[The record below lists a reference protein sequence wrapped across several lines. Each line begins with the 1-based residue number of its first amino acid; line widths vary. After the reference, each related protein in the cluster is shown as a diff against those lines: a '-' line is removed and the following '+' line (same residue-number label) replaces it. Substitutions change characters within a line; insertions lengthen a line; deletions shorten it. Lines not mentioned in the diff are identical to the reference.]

1 MAVEVTFVPEGPDW
15 KEAPPTVVASPFP
28 WWPDYRFLHL
38 KYPQVEEPPPEPDEI
53 FPNSIDNI
61 LNISIPSIWDQLR
74 AFILE
79 NHLATLALQLEAAA
93 AFDAINRAVADAR
106 DIENDLTIDL
116 TSVQQEVGLMF
127 GEIQANGVTL
137 FTLSDT
143 VAGNSASI
151 TTEIAA
157 RASADTAFAGQ
168 ITTINANIGTNAANI
183 TIEAGVRATNDTALA
198 ATITSLT
205 ATVGSN
211 TAAITSESITRA
223 SLGDAFAAFVTS
235 VNATT
240 GSLSASITS
249 ESLVR
254 TTADTALGARIDTV
268 TATAAGN
275 TAAISSEAVVRANA
289 DSALSVRIDTVSA
302 TAGQHVFFQT
312 TAPTAIG
319 PGDLWFDTDDGNR
332 VYIWTG
338 SAWVDNSDA
347 RIATLTASVT
357 TETSARIAADLAEAN
372 LRTTLEST
380 VNGVSSSLTTESAT
394 RATADSALSATQT
407 TLRSDVDTNLAT
419 LNAEAITRANADSSI
434 SATITTLTAT
444 VSGHTAAIATEQTAR
459 STADSSLATSITTV
473 SAQATR
479 QRVFLQTSEPTG
491 GTYATGDL
499 WFNTSNGNFPKAWNG
514 AAWVDN
520 SDGRYAT
527 IAASVTTE
535 TAARVSADGALSGRI
550 DAVVATADGNTASI
564 TSEAAARASADGSLS
579 TRIDN
584 IAAAASQI
592 EIFRQ
597 GTTPS
602 GTSHTTGD
610 LWFDTSNG
618 NYPYAWNGSTWVDN
632 SDGRFASQL
641 STFNAAITTEQT
653 ARASADTALASSI
666 TTVSAS
672 AAAAANQQRVFT
684 QSSAPGGSH
693 VTGDI
698 WFDTSTG
705 NKQYVWNGSSWVDAS
720 DARFTSL
727 ASSANRQRVY
737 LQGSTPSG
745 TFQVG
750 DLWYDTSNSNY
761 PYAWNGSAWVDN
773 SDGRFAAQTIALNA
787 AISTEQSARIT
798 ADTANASLITTV
810 SASAAAAQT
819 TANSAQGA
827 ANRQRVYLQGSQPS
841 GSFQVGDL
849 WYDTSNSNFPRAW
862 NGSSW
867 VDNSDG
873 RFAAQTTALNAAIS
887 TEQTARIGGD
897 SANASLITTV
907 SASAA
912 AAQTAANT
920 AQSTAN
926 IAQTSAN
933 NANTRQRVFWQ
944 GSAPTATAIGDL
956 WYNSNDS
963 NRQYIWT
970 GSSWQDSSD
979 ARFGSLQ
986 TSFNSAITTEQSA
999 RASADSAL
1007 SSTITTVSA
1016 SATRQR
1022 VFVQNDPPSGGTYA
1036 FGDLWYD
1043 FNDGNRPYVWNGGS
1057 WVEISDNR
1065 FSTISAS
1072 VTTETN
1078 ARVSADS
1085 SLTNQINSLTSTVNG
1100 NISAISNEASTRASQ
1115 DTAIASSVTSLTT
1128 TVNGHTTNISSL
1140 FSSVGEVQASW
1151 VLTVNFDGSTG
1162 RMSFTGVRN
1171 PVTGATQFTLEIL
1184 GNVIIHGN
1192 LLIDGTVGN
1201 TGIANNAV
1209 SNASASQ
1216 GATNSGTA
1224 SINARSNSRIVF
1236 NAFYDG
1242 SDQIYYPF
1250 GFALGQL
1257 NISVNGPGFSQTYQ
1271 YTLPVAS
1278 NSGYWRYFA
1287 DTMTISRFNVP
1298 AGTWSISASA
1308 VVPGIANL
1316 SGQVLVL
1323 LQEFSK

>member
-93 AFDAINRAVADAR
+93 AFDAINKAVADAR
-106 DIENDLTIDL
+106 DIENDLIIDL

-151 TTEIAA
+151 TSEIAA
-157 RASADTAFAGQ
+157 RASADEAFAGQ
-168 ITTINANIGTNAANI
+168 ITTINANVGTNAANI

-268 TATAAGN
+268 TATAASN

-302 TAGQHVFFQT
+302 TAGQHIFFQT
-312 TAPTAIG
+312 TAPTAVG

-419 LNAEAITRANADSSI
+419 LNAEAITRANADSAI
-434 SATITTLTAT
+434 SASVTTLTAT
-444 VSGHTAAIATEQTAR
+444 VSGHTAAIATEQTTR

-564 TSEAAARASADGSLS
+564 TSEAAARASADSSLS

-584 IAAAASQI
+584 VSAAASQI
-592 EIFRQ
+592 LIFRQ
-597 GTTPS
+597 GTAPS
-602 GTSHTTGD
+602 GSSFTTGD

-632 SDGRFASQL
+632 SDGRFASTL
-641 STFNAAITTEQT
+641 STLNAAITTEQT

-698 WFDTSTG
+698 WFDTSNG
-705 NKQYVWNGSSWVDAS
+705 NKQNVWNGSSWVDAS

-727 ASSANRQRVY
+727 A
-737 LQGSTPSG
+737 
-745 TFQVG
+745 
-750 DLWYDTSNSNY
+750 TS
-761 PYAWNGSAWVDN
+761 
-773 SDGRFAAQTIALNA
+773 
-787 AISTEQSARIT
+787 
-798 ADTANASLITTV
+798 
-810 SASAAAAQT
+810 
-819 TANSAQGA
+819 

-873 RFAAQTTALNAAIS
+873 RFAAQTIALNAAIS
-887 TEQTARIGGD
+887 TEQSARIGGD
-897 SANASLITTV
+897 NANASSITTV

-912 AAQTAANT
+912 AAQSSANT

-926 IAQTSAN
+926 TAVGLANSA
-933 NANTRQRVFWQ
+933 AGQQRVFWQ
-944 GSAPTATAIGDL
+944 GSAPGGSHVVGDL
-956 WYNSNDS
+956 WYNSSDN
-963 NRQYIWT
+963 NRQYVWT
-970 GSSWQDSSD
+970 GSWQDNSD
-979 ARFGSLQ
+979 GRFGSLQ
-986 TSFNSAITTEQSA
+986 TSFNSAITTEQNA

-1085 SLTNQINSLTSTVNG
+1085 SLTSQINSLTSTVNG
-1100 NISAISNEASTRASQ
+1100 NISAISNEATTRANQ

-1151 VLTVNFDGSTG
+1151 VLTVNFDGSSG

-1171 PVTGATQFTLEIL
+1171 PVTGATTFTLEIL

-1201 TGIANNAV
+1201 TGISNNAV

-1216 GATNSGTA
+1216 GSTNSGTA

-1242 SDQIYYPF
+1242 TDQIYWPY

-1257 NISVNGPGFSQTYQ
+1257 NISINGPGFGQTYT
-1271 YTLPVAS
+1271 YTVPVAA

-1287 DTMTISRFNVP
+1287 DTMTLSRFNVS

-1316 SGQVLVL
+1316 TGQVLVL
-1323 LQEFSK
+1323 IQEFSK